1 MYSSI
6 YAGGEEFAG
15 NIDCAVGIAHALSV
29 FNFFFGLLCLSVPGL
44 LIALILYF
52 RCEDRN
58 TRWEEKFRITR
69 CLVWMT
75 ISFFLTFFVLTILEL
90 FYSLL
95 YVVPE
100 VINNYSDW
108 KENKTLCDSKVY
120 VSSFSIIT
128 IFYSIVFLLLVVLGV
143 YLANL
148 YFKWVT
154 DQDNPGTLR
163 RLINACLQRG
173 VVTTNRAV

>member
-1 MYSSI
+1 M
-6 YAGGEEFAG
+6 GT
-15 NIDCAVGIAHALSV
+15 AHSLSV

-52 RCEDRN
+52 RCEDQN
-58 TRWEEKFRITR
+58 TRWKEKFRITR

-100 VINNYSDW
+100 VINNYSNW

-120 VSSFSIIT
+120 ISSLSIIT

-143 YLANL
+143 YLAKL

-163 RLINACLQRG
+163 RLIDACLQGDVRG
-173 VVTTNRAV
+173 VVRAV